1 MREIRATLFTTNFF
15 DKNKDILNVISNVL
29 DYEKSTKFTHNHR
42 SKRRIPHN
50 TIHVAKMK

>member
-1 MREIRATLFTTNFF
+1 MLYCKQLFTTNFF